1 MDDGTSHAHYASV
14 HQPYDYY
21 LHSPATRLLCFYSRR
36 QERRTPWV
44 AIMTESHNHSTNSTT
59 AGDLESNET
68 TPLLHSSSN
77 SSSKVNV
84 KSVEPGVG
92 AVTVRVVIQ
101 EDASPQESQELSE
114 EEERRRMRRQVA
126 KYVLWFVLGGVV
138 LGLLVKGII
147 DSGDSNVSLTFS
159 APVAENIV

>member
-1 MDDGTSHAHYASV
+1 
-14 HQPYDYY
+14 
-21 LHSPATRLLCFYSRR
+21 
-36 QERRTPWV
+36 
-44 AIMTESHNHSTNSTT
+44 MTESHNHSTNSTT

-101 EDASPQESQELSE
+101 EDASPRESQELSE